1 MINKKIKLSLPQINF
16 TFARF
21 LSAVDILAVL
31 TIVFGVLSSGNAE
44 SAIKLWI
51 TAVVVLLASRIVR
64 LLYFGASSFPQIK
77 YDITILTSITALL
90 VLTLVQASSISYASL
105 SADNNWSV
113 GVLLLSAVTLYLM
126 QIVLNNYPRLKK
138 LLVWILGLAILLILV
153 NGLPSDI
160 AGMLNRPSKLTL
172 GINLIALSGVVMAIS
187 GLIQFKS
194 TINKV
199 LSLLLIVITLPFV
212 LSSIAQGQF
221 VIIFL
226 ALLIFVVITPKAS
239 LNRMKS
245 LVSEIGHALSKKSP
259 LSLRSKT
266 VLFGVGT
273 ITVLSVLSFLLKPQ
287 FITTA
292 LQTLE
297 ASIARFPGATEVILG
312 LGLTPSAVDA
322 GSLLMSYGTLGLL
335 AVSIFLASVIQQIRK
350 VSLEGNVVR
359 NAAAFTGVAVVLYS
373 LGMIL
378 SETLSI
384 AARIILLV
392 SIALLFFEKMPV
404 KDAPFKLKFKFNKLM
419 SAQVWQ
425 ELFVAIRVLVT
436 ITVIILIPVA
446 IDFVIAVF

>member
-1 MINKKIKLSLPQINF
+1 MINKKIKLSLPQIKF
-16 TFARF
+16 TFAKI

-31 TIVFGVLSSGNAE
+31 VIIFGVLSSINAE

-77 YDITILTSITALL
+77 YDITLLTSITALL
-90 VLTLVQASSISYASL
+90 VLTLVQASSSSYASL

-126 QIVLNNYPRLKK
+126 QIVLNNYPKLRKK
-138 LLVWILGLAILLILV
+138 LIWVLGLAILLILV

-160 AGMLNRPSKLTL
+160 AGMLGRPSKLTL
-172 GINLIALSGVVMAIS
+172 GINLITLSGVVVAIS

-199 LSLLLIVITLPFV
+199 FSLLIIIIALPFI
-212 LSSIAQGQF
+212 LSAIAQGQF
-221 VIIFL
+221 VLVFL
-226 ALLIFVVITPKAS
+226 ALLIFVVITPRTS
-239 LNRMKS
+239 LNRVRS
-245 LVSEIGHALSKKSP
+245 LVSEIGHALSKKASIT
-259 LSLRSKT
+259 LRTKLI
-266 VLFGVGT
+266 LFGVSGVT
-273 ITVLSVLSFLLKPQ
+273 ILSVVSFLLKPQ
-287 FITTA
+287 FITNA
-292 LQTLE
+292 LQVLGATME
-297 ASIARFPGATEVILG
+297 RFPGATEVILG

-322 GSLLMSYGTLGLL
+322 SSLLLSYGTLGLL
-335 AVSIFLASVIQQIRK
+335 AVSIFLASIIQQIRK
-350 VSLEGNVVR
+350 VSLEGKLIS
-359 NAAAFTGVAVVLYS
+359 NAAAFTGAALVLYS
-373 LGMIL
+373 LSMMFT
-378 SETLSI
+378 ETLSI
-384 AARIILLV
+384 AARIILLA

-404 KDAPFKLKFKFNKLM
+404 KDAPFKLNFKFNKLM